1 MPDLFPKKIYGDAT
15 DYFNLSSFQPVL
27 IFSFFFR
34 KIIASK
40 PRLKSLQLQEQVFFN
55 KENFLR
61 RCCVSPIMLRT
72 TWLIIL
78 LLIRKEAASNI
89 NVSQLFCSVYRWQKG
104 RSRST
109 LCIDVCYSKNRNN
122 NVALS
127 FWLTLDHTSGRGFST
142 KFDMERL
149 PLRSNPLT
157 LLRTISW

>member
-1 MPDLFPKKIYGDAT
+1 MYKKCFYPFSLFVLLFKSWFTHSDCMPDLFPKKIYGDAT

-61 RCCVSPIMLRT
+61 RCCVNPLCY
-72 TWLIIL
+72 
-78 LLIRKEAASNI
+78 I
-89 NVSQLFCSVYRWQKG
+89 NVSQLFCSKYGLKKR

-109 LCIDVCYSKNRNN
+109 LCNDVCYSKNTNN
-122 NVALS
+122 LDVALS
-127 FWLTLDHTSGRGFST
+127 Y
-142 KFDMERL
+142 
-149 PLRSNPLT
+149 
-157 LLRTISW
+157 